1 MTLKQIATILCL
13 SFAVAFLMGCVSTG
27 GYIQTDYSTS
37 ISSSHTNI
45 QSHSSSSSSMHSTL
59 SVQSR

>member
-1 MTLKQIATILCL
+1 MTLKQIATIFCL
-13 SFAVAFLMGCVSTG
+13 SFAIALLMGCVSTG

-37 ISSSHTNI
+37 ISSSHTSI
-45 QSHSSSSSSMHSTL
+45 QSHSSNSSSVHSKV